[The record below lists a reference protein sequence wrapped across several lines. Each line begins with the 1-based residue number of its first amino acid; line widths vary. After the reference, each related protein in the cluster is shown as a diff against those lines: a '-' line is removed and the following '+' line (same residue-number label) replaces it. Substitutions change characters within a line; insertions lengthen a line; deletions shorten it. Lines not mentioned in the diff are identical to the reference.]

1 MTSMMGFISLCSR
14 VAAGAHS
21 HSEASI
27 LQLEFVRLR
36 LVENSE
42 DDPGLRISARECVEI
57 ICENLRNLWL
67 IPVLIAPVA
76 QLDRALASGAKGCGF
91 DPRRA
96 HVFSDKLYVVS
107 DKKHCGPRS
116 LVTVHS
122 SLEFSPP
129 RKFPKP

>member
-67 IPVLIAPVA
+67 IPIPIRARSSTGYTVGFRIQSLWVL
-76 QLDRALASGAKGCGF
+76 L
-91 DPRRA
+91 
-96 HVFSDKLYVVS
+96 
-107 DKKHCGPRS
+107 
-116 LVTVHS
+116 
-122 SLEFSPP
+122 PP
-129 RKFPKP
+129 GLSYCAIQR